1 MVAAPATDEQRL
13 AAQGDLR
20 ELIRLARERG
30 ELEVIKGAN
39 TYLEM
44 GALYEL
50 SLRDRYPPLLLFE
63 DIPNYPKSHKVLM
76 NVRFSR
82 IFQDDLSLEALKIIV
97 LSGYLRRLGPRT
109 LARYAGRILNIHPG
123 PLPAFGGGGV
133 AESLR

>member
-1 MVAAPATDEQRL
+1 MMAAPPATEEQRL

-20 ELIRLARERG
+20 ELIRLASERG

-50 SLRDRYPPLLLFE
+50 SLRDRFPPLLLFE
-63 DIPNYPKSHKVLM
+63 EIPGYPKDYRVLM

-82 IFQDDLSLEALKIIV
+82 IFQSDLSLEALKKFRE
-97 LSGYLRRLGPRT
+97 RRRWEADP
-109 LARYAGRILNIHPG
+109 IP
-123 PLPAFGGGGV
+123 P
-133 AESLR
+133 E